1 MPLADHGIL
10 VGLRVSQF
18 DRSVLRL
25 LAQHDGE
32 VVHDWS
38 MMKQPTAIAQLR
50 ALVEEKRLVSEI
62 HREGRLFLRLTDQ
75 GRSALA
81 QIDEQERRA
90 RIVA

>member
-1 MPLADHGIL
+1 
-10 VGLRVSQF
+10 
-18 DRSVLRL
+18 
-25 LAQHDGE
+25 
-32 VVHDWS
+32 

-62 HREGRLFLRLTDQ
+62 HRGGRLFLRLTDQ